1 MRVQVC
7 VPVTRKV
14 LETPHHTHRVQTSRN
29 AMTCRATACGSL
41 EERAVA
47 DDGVVGVR
55 VDIGAWRPVEV
66 EAHRPKLGSDGRRG
80 LTSQRR
86 VVDVPQDAHG
96 RPRCLTHTEHT
107 TAFLIDTQQRRR
119 VVRHQAGEL
128 SVELQHLG
136 RFFDVAG
143 KEDESGRW
151 SLPNKG
157 LELIAGRG
165 ALEAQDEPLC
175 GCPLSLS
182 QRVCSPTAG
191 RVIADQ
197 HTAAGLGVMKATR
210 VPCAPG
216 LGASERKRQLLLQP
230 SHVRLDVVRLKGDAD
245 RRRASR
251 GRRGAFRGRMDG
263 SIFVPSMGKNASR
276 SIRGTSSRPRVQS
289 PGRRRSARSPPP
301 CPEQQ
306 WRCGL
311 DGESWTL
318 T

>member
-1 MRVQVC
+1 MSTHHDVRTVLNGLLEGRQLEVLEVAHVLVDHREVDVRVQVG

-14 LETPHHTHRVQTSRN
+14 LETPHHTHRVQTLEECDGVSRD
-29 AMTCRATACGSL
+29 RVRISR
-41 EERAVA
+41 ERAVA

-96 RPRCLTHTEHT
+96 RPRCLTHTEHAT
-107 TAFLIDTQQRRR
+107 TFLIDTQQRRR

-143 KEDESGRW
+143 KEDESGRR

-175 GCPLSLS
+175 GRPLSLS
-182 QRVCSPTAG
+182 QRGLLSNRRARHRAGCSASSINTPPQ
-191 RVIADQ
+191 D
-197 HTAAGLGVMKATR
+197 LGWMKATR

-216 LGASERKRQLLLQP
+216 LGASERKR
-230 SHVRLDVVRLKGDAD
+230 
-245 RRRASR
+245 
-251 GRRGAFRGRMDG
+251 
-263 SIFVPSMGKNASR
+263 
-276 SIRGTSSRPRVQS
+276 
-289 PGRRRSARSPPP
+289 
-301 CPEQQ
+301 
-306 WRCGL
+306 
-311 DGESWTL
+311 
-318 T
+318 